1 MSFGTS
7 GAQMN
12 FKRNKK
18 DLSADGQMTLLEHI
32 AELRGRLVKVVLA
45 IVVGSVIA
53 YLIYGP
59 ILSFFTQPYCQ
70 ISPNGHCQL
79 YVTGP
84 VDGFALRIKVSGYGG
99 IFIALPVILWQL
111 WRFITPGLKD
121 REKRYALPF
130 VLSSMLLFIAGA
142 YVAYIT
148 FPHALS
154 FLQSAGG
161 SQLRQIYTPSSY
173 LSFIFLLMAA
183 FGASF
188 EFPVL
193 LVALQLAK
201 VVTPKKLA
209 SWRRWAI
216 VIIVT
221 VAAVVIPSSDP
232 FSLFALAIP
241 LVLFYEIAILIGR
254 VLLRDKS
261 NTKIRR
267 RKVADKAGT
276 AS

>member
-1 MSFGTS
+1 
-7 GAQMN
+7 MN
-12 FKRNKK
+12 FKRSKK
-18 DLSADGQMTLLEHI
+18 KSTTDGQMTLFEHI
-32 AELRGRLVKVVLA
+32 AELRGRLVKIVLA
-45 IVVGSVIA
+45 IAVGSIVA
-53 YLIYGP
+53 YLVYNP
-59 ILSFFTQPYCQ
+59 ILSFFTRPYCQ
-70 ISPNGHCQL
+70 ISPGGHCQL

-84 VDGFALRIKVSGYGG
+84 IDGFSLRIKVAGYGG
-99 IFIALPVILWQL
+99 VFLALPVILWQL

-121 REKRYALPF
+121 KEKRYALPF
-130 VLSSMLLFIAGA
+130 VFSSLLLFVAGA

-148 FPHALS
+148 FPHALA

-173 LSFIFLLMAA
+173 LSLIFLLMAA

-193 LVALQLAK
+193 LVALQLVK

-216 VIIVT
+216 VTIVT

-241 LVLFYEIAILIGR
+241 LILFYEIAILVGR
-254 VLLRDKS
+254 ILLRDKS
-261 NTKIRR
+261 ISKGRR
-267 RKVADKAGT
+267 RRRDAVSSAQ
-276 AS
+276 S

>member
-1 MSFGTS
+1 M
-7 GAQMN
+7 
-12 FKRNKK
+12 K
-18 DLSADGQMTLLEHI
+18 I
-32 AELRGRLVKVVLA
+32 VLA

-59 ILSFFTQPYCQ
+59 ILRFFTQPYCQ
-70 ISPNGHCQL
+70 ISPSGHCQL

-84 VDGFALRIKVSGYGG
+84 VDGFALRVKVSGYGG
-99 IFIALPVILWQL
+99 VFLALPVILWQL

-121 REKRYALPF
+121 REKRYAFSF

-148 FPHALS
+148 FPHALA

-161 SQLRQIYTPSSY
+161 SQLTQIYTPSSY

-183 FGASF
+183 FGAAF

-193 LVALQLAK
+193 LVALQLAT

-221 VAAVVIPSSDP
+221 VGAVVIPSSDP

-241 LVLFYEIAILIGR
+241 LILFYEIAILVGR

-261 NTKIRR
+261 NTKFRGRGRR
-267 RKVADKAGT
+267 RRAADKAGA

>member
-1 MSFGTS
+1 
-7 GAQMN
+7 MN
-12 FKRNKK
+12 FKRSKK
-18 DLSADGQMTLLEHI
+18 NSPSDGQMTLLEHI
-32 AELRGRLVKVVLA
+32 AELRGRLVKIVLS

-53 YLIYGP
+53 YLAYGP

-70 ISPNGHCQL
+70 ISPGGHCQL

-84 VDGFALRIKVSGYGG
+84 IDGFALRIKVAGYGG
-99 IFIALPVILWQL
+99 VFIALPVILWQL

-121 REKRYALPF
+121 KEKRYVLPF
-130 VLSSMLLFIAGA
+130 VFSSLALFVAGA

-148 FPHALS
+148 FPHALA

-173 LSFIFLLMAA
+173 LSLIFLLMAA
-183 FGASF
+183 IGTSF

-232 FSLFALAIP
+232 FSLFALAVP
-241 LVLFYEIAILIGR
+241 LIVFYEIAILIGR
-254 VLLRDKS
+254 ILLRDKGKS
-261 NTKIRR
+261 RIGR
-267 RKVADKAGT
+267 RKVADKAE
-276 AS
+276 ASS

>member
-1 MSFGTS
+1 
-7 GAQMN
+7 MN
-12 FKRNKK
+12 FKRSKK
-18 DLSADGQMTLLEHI
+18 DPSKDGQMTLLEHI
-32 AELRGRLVKVVLA
+32 AELRGRLVKIVLA
-45 IVVGSVIA
+45 IVVGSIVA
-53 YLIYGP
+53 YVAYNP
-59 ILSFFTQPYCQ
+59 ILSFFTKPYCQ
-70 ISPNGHCQL
+70 ISPGGHCQL

-84 VDGFALRIKVSGYGG
+84 VDGFALRIKVAGYGG
-99 IFIALPVILWQL
+99 VFIALPVILWQL
-111 WRFITPGLKD
+111 WKFITPGLKD
-121 REKRYALPF
+121 KEKKYALPF
-130 VLSSMLLFIAGA
+130 VLSSLLLFVAGA

-148 FPHALS
+148 FPHALA

-173 LSFIFLLMAA
+173 LSLIFLLMAA

-201 VVTPKKLA
+201 VVTPKKLS

-232 FSLFALAIP
+232 FSLFALAVP

-254 VLLRDKS
+254 VLLRDRS
-261 NTKIRR
+261 SSSRR
-267 RKVADKAGT
+267 RRGAKDT
-276 AS
+276 ASASS